1 VIDLTVDVFDA
12 NLDKFQIFINGVLVA
27 DNQTNFRWNTSEYPD
42 GAYMIEV
49 VAYDEAGN
57 EMRKSVNVTVDN
69 TVPMLYVSELNTIPT
84 LDTEYSLLIT
94 TEAGVTAI
102 VNDAL

>member
-1 VIDLTVDVFDA
+1 MDNTLPSVEITFPPDGAFIKGVIDLTVDVFDA

-27 DNQTNFRWNTSEYPD
+27 ENQTNFRWNTSEYPY

-69 TVPMLYVSELNTIPT
+69 TLPELVVN
-84 LDTEYSLLIT
+84 ELIF
-94 TEAGVTAI
+94 
-102 VNDAL
+102 L